1 MDKPKINVKEIA
13 EWIICIIV
21 AVVLAL
27 IVRTFVGTPTIVKM
41 PSMYPTLEEGQRL
54 ILNKISLNFGKQL
67 QRGDIITFESPTA
80 SLIVASEYDN
90 NNPVAEYNYEPKGII
105 QKFMY
110 YVLEINKTSY
120 IKRVIATEGEHV
132 TIKDNKVYINGKELK
147 EDYLPEGTITTSLN
161 GLFVDLTVPEG
172 CVYVLGD
179 NREHSTDSRRFGCIP
194 MDKVEGV
201 VLIRIF
207 PFNKFGSV

>member
-13 EWIICIIV
+13 EWVICIIV